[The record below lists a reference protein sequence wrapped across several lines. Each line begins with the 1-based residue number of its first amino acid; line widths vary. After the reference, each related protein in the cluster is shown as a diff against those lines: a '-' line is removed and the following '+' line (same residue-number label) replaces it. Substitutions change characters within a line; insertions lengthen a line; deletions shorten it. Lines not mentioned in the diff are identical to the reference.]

1 MRYKNKAFT
10 LSELLIALGI
20 IGVIAVLSIPS
31 IISTIQYNILATQLK
46 NNVVAIQQ
54 IIDDQKVEH
63 KTQSLDDT
71 DFKSAESFYALLSKS
86 QTCTKDTKCW
96 GEKYKAI
103 SGIDAYEPAIPKDG
117 EGIKLKNGAT
127 LSYKYTKTLKQG
139 DKSEIDNGLK
149 KNEFARIYIDVNGP
163 EQPNIIGRDLF
174 RIIIFE
180 NGSIRGSG
188 SQNETTC
195 DETTECFNALMRNN
209 WKMPKDDKYWNTN
222 ESFYDNAKE
231 KEEERGSG
239 KGIED
244 EDIPSNR
251 EDSDS

>member
-20 IGVIAVLSIPS
+20 IGVIATLSIPS
-31 IISTIQYNILATQLK
+31 IVSTIQYNILATQLK

-54 IIDDQKVEH
+54 AIEDQKVEH
-63 KTQSLDDT
+63 KTQDLDDT
-71 DFKSAESFYALLSKS
+71 DFKSAESFYSIMSKA
-86 QTCTKDTKCW
+86 QTCSGDTKCW
-96 GEKYKAI
+96 GEKYRAI
-103 SGIDAYEPAIPKDG
+103 SVDAYEPAIPKDG

-127 LSYKYTKTLKQG
+127 LSYKYTKTMKQG
-139 DKSEIDNGLK
+139 DESEMNNSLR

-180 NGSIRGSG
+180 NGNIRGSG
-188 SQNETTC
+188 SLNPGTC

-222 ESFYDNAKE
+222 ESFYENIKDPE
-231 KEEERGSG
+231 PEE
-239 KGIED
+239 
-244 EDIPSNR
+244 
-251 EDSDS
+251 

>member
-1 MRYKNKAFT
+1 MKNKGFFMRYKNKAFT

-20 IGVIAVLSIPS
+20 IGIIATLSIPS
-31 IISTIQYNILATQLK
+31 IVSTIQYNILATQLK

-71 DFKSAESFYALLSKS
+71 DFKSAGSFYALLSKS
-86 QTCTKDTKCW
+86 QTCTGNTKCW
-96 GEKYKAI
+96 GEKYRAI

-127 LSYKYTKTLKQG
+127 LSYKYTKTMKQG
-139 DKSEIDNGLK
+139 DETEMENGLK

-180 NGSIRGSG
+180 NGNIRGSG
-188 SQNETTC
+188 SQNPGTC

-222 ESFYDNAKE
+222 EKFYDNMKDPE
-231 KEEERGSG
+231 PEE
-239 KGIED
+239 
-244 EDIPSNR
+244 
-251 EDSDS
+251 